1 MIKKAIE
8 YIVSLGKAE
17 TCEIGGYTYS
27 DKPLSKIAP
36 VIPTPQEITVHTL
49 TSLVDYIRSKADI
62 SAKAGNMI
70 LEVESPVCVKF
81 YTELNENSERS
92 RIMRAVARIPEFDF
106 NRFIDQERF
115 IIGVQSQF
123 VPDENRELLLK
134 FAGTVEVGTI
144 ANYGDDGVT
153 QKDTIKTGIASKSD
167 AIVPSPIKLS
177 PYKTFMEVEQPASE
191 FIFRMKDN
199 GGITCALFEADGGA
213 WQNKAAQNIKAY
225 LEEALKDFDYV
236 ILA

>member
-1 MIKKAIE
+1 MIKQAIE

-17 TCEIGGYTYS
+17 TREIGGYTYS
-27 DKPLSKIAP
+27 DKPLNKIAP
-36 VIPTPQEITVHTL
+36 VIPAPQEITVHTL
-49 TSLVDYIRSKADI
+49 TSLVDYIKSKVDLIRSD
-62 SAKAGNMI
+62 GMI
-70 LEVESPVCVKF
+70 LEVESPTCVKF
-81 YTELNENSERS
+81 YTSLNSNRD
-92 RIMRAVARIPEFDF
+92 RGYFMRAVARIPEFDF

-153 QKDTIKTGIASKSD
+153 QKAAIKTGIASKSD

-177 PYKTFMEVEQPASE
+177 PYRTFMEVEQPSSE

-225 LEEALKDFDYV
+225 LEEALKDFNYV